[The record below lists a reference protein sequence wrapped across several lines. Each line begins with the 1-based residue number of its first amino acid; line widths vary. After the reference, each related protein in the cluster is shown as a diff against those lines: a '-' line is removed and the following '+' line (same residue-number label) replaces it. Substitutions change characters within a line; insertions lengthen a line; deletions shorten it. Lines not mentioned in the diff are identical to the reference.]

1 MKRKIT
7 SKLYEWKNMLNG
19 RMPLLKEYIEFL
31 KHMDLGF
38 AVSEGTVRGKDSKA
52 G

>member
-1 MKRKIT
+1 MFYKIVT
-7 SKLYEWKNMLNG
+7 DKESISS
-19 RMPLLKEYIEFL
+19 KEYIEFL

>member
-1 MKRKIT
+1 MFMRKDIQVKEERI
-7 SKLYEWKNMLNG
+7 SS
-19 RMPLLKEYIEFL
+19 KEYIEFL